1 MRPIALF
8 KALPAIAMLALLAC
22 SDSGPGLAAGPNSP
36 PRNPFLADS
45 DYSLGHAESAQQDSS
60 PIAGPRGPSETL
72 LPADISYQPI
82 GPGHFGL
89 GVSSPYPPPRPSSN
103 SAAGVVRTG
112 SPVNSSA

>member
-8 KALPAIAMLALLAC
+8 KALPAIAMLARARFC
-22 SDSGPGLAAGPNSP
+22 GGSSS
-36 PRNPFLADS
+36 S
-45 DYSLGHAESAQQDSS
+45 DYSIGHAESAQQDSS